1 LARLTPYCLNK
12 LVLDVI
18 HYTLPPEPNQPS
30 SRVKKRWKSIS
41 RQPQKALTKDITMG
55 NWRFR
60 AGNLCWACYSI
71 SGAVYYTFLQTQGKC
86 ERAPTIA
93 SVSPILQP
101 KDQVVVNCEKSQLQ
115 AIKNSQFI
123 ENAGQMVLNGLAA
136 QP

>member
-18 HYTLPPEPNQPS
+18 HYTLPPEPNQLS
-30 SRVKKRWKSIS
+30 SRVKKSIS
-41 RQPQKALTKDITMG
+41 RSPQKALTKHITMG
-55 NWRFR
+55 NWRLR

-71 SGAVYYTFLQTQGKC
+71 SGAGYYTFLQTQGTC

-93 SVSPILQP
+93 LVSPILQP
-101 KDQVVVNCEKSQLQ
+101 KDQVMVNCEKSQLQ
-115 AIKNSQFI
+115 AVKNSQFI